1 MSPEITGSGEHEVN
15 RGGKAT
21 WNSSRLTCTHPVAG
35 KQQNRDRLAILR
47 MDRKLGSEVDVLP
60 KNEVHTQFS

>member
-1 MSPEITGSGEHEVN
+1 MELFQVD
-15 RGGKAT
+15 
-21 WNSSRLTCTHPVAG
+21 LYHPVAG

-60 KNEVHTQFS
+60 KNEVHTLFS